1 MGSWQKQGMR
11 AEVPEHAFFQDEALL
26 AAAEGASQAVQLL
39 LGEHV
44 DPATAQLIAAYT
56 LVAFSSAG
64 GCQEPS
70 RGALEDLVLDLHA
83 PSADASHADP
93 GWLL

>member
-1 MGSWQKQGMR
+1 MST
-11 AEVPEHAFFQDEALL
+11 EVPDHAFFQDEALL

-39 LGEHV
+39 LGEQV
-44 DPATAQLIAAYT
+44 EPAVAQLIAAYT

-70 RGALEDLVLDLHA
+70 RETLEGLVLDLHTL
-83 PSADASHADP
+83 SADANPDP

>member
-1 MGSWQKQGMR
+1 MSV
-11 AEVPEHAFFQDEALL
+11 EVPEHAFFQDEALL

-44 DPATAQLIAAYT
+44 DPAVAQLIAAYT

-70 RGALEDLVLDLHA
+70 RGTLEDLVSDLHT
-83 PSADASHADP
+83 PSIDGSHLNP
-93 GWLL
+93 GWLI

>member
-1 MGSWQKQGMR
+1 MN
-11 AEVPEHAFFQDEALL
+11 AEVPEHAFFHDEALL
-26 AAAEGASQAVQLL
+26 AAAEGASQAVKLL

-44 DPATAQLIAAYT
+44 DPAVAQLIAAYT

-70 RGALEDLVLDLHA
+70 RGTLADLVLDLHT
-83 PSADASHADP
+83 PSSEPSHLGP

>member
-1 MGSWQKQGMR
+1 MNVD
-11 AEVPEHAFFQDEALL
+11 VPEHAFFQDEALL

-44 DPATAQLIAAYT
+44 APAVAQLIAAYT

-70 RGALEDLVLDLHA
+70 RGTLEDLVSDLHTPA
-83 PSADASHADP
+83 VDAFHLNP
-93 GWLL
+93 GWLI

>member
-1 MGSWQKQGMR
+1 MSAQ
-11 AEVPEHAFFQDEALL
+11 VPEHAFFQDEALL

-44 DPATAQLIAAYT
+44 DPAVAQLIAAYT

-70 RGALEDLVLDLHA
+70 RGTLEDLVLDLHT
-83 PSADASHADP
+83 PSPEPSHLDP

>member
-1 MGSWQKQGMR
+1 MSV
-11 AEVPEHAFFQDEALL
+11 EVPEHAFFQDEALL

-44 DPATAQLIAAYT
+44 DPAAAQLIAAYT

-70 RGALEDLVLDLHA
+70 RGTLEDLVLDLHT
-83 PSADASHADP
+83 PSIEASHHNP
-93 GWLL
+93 GWLI